1 MTTPKSSPFLPPAM
15 KAIEVREF
23 IFEDLNNL
31 TTAMTM
37 NNNSEMPQLAQNELL
52 IKVHAC
58 SISPGD
64 MLMIKGNMIFM
75 HPSKFPF
82 VPGMDVAGEVV
93 DANGLANFQVG
104 DIVVASN
111 GTLPIGGMAQ
121 YMAIQ
126 VDEAVV
132 KPPDNVSVEEAAAS
146 SSAITA
152 RNAII
157 DYVTKGDRVL
167 ILGGSGGV
175 GSAAIQI
182 AKSHA
187 GASFVATTS
196 TQEELCKS
204 LGADVVLNYRE
215 ENWWEKDWNE
225 ELFDV
230 IIDTVGGGNF
240 TNKANLVL
248 KSGRQG
254 GRFVAV
260 AGDDPKPDC
269 RTWWKA
275 IQFFASILR
284 RPLYTWIH
292 KSSLPAYTLLMPY
305 DIPKGRKEVLDWMSN
320 GSLKVVLDKKSPLPF
335 TEEGV
340 REAFQAV
347 ASGRAHGK
355 VVVSIVDPSK

>member
-305 DIPKGRKEVLDWMSN
+305 GIPKGRKEVLDWMSN